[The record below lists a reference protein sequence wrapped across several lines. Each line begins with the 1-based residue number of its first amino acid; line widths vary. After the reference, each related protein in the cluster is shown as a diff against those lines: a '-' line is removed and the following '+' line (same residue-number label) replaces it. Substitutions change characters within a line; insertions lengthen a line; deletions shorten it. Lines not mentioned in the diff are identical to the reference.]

1 MSAGTQTLNGGG
13 SSVYR
18 WVTTLCWI
26 AVAVEGFDVVV
37 LGAVLPSLLQYEP
50 WGLTPAAAGLITS
63 LTLFGMMVGSLTI
76 GTVTDVIGRRKTILI
91 CVTAFS
97 IFTALCAVAPSP
109 EVFGALR
116 FLAGLGLGGVL
127 PTAISLVAEYARR
140 GRGSASV
147 TNLMTGYHFGA
158 VLTALLAIP
167 IIPAFGWRA
176 MFVAGALP
184 SLVIVPLML
193 KKLPESLSFLVAK
206 GRHAEAE
213 ELAGRLGVSLE
224 PEAAREIERE
234 EKPEGSAGTGP
245 LRTIFS
251 GGYLPGTLAMF
262 VASFMGLLLVY
273 GLNSWLPA
281 IMRGAG
287 YPLGAALTF
296 LLILNVGAIA
306 GLLVA
311 GPVADRV
318 GSRVSCVAWF
328 GLAAVFLFL
337 LSVKL
342 PLPVTYIVVGVT
354 GFWVFSS
361 QVLVY
366 ALVGKYYP
374 TTGRAT
380 AMGWVAG
387 VGRIGSICG
396 PLMGGFLVG
405 AGLALP
411 WGFYAFALAG
421 LIGAIA
427 ISVVPGSPVFGKQRV
442 PVRPGATGG

>member
-1 MSAGTQTLNGGG
+1 MSAGTEALNRGGF
-13 SSVYR
+13 SVSR
-18 WVTTLCWI
+18 WVSMLCWI

-50 WGLTPAAAGLITS
+50 WGLTAGVAGFITS

-140 GRGSASV
+140 DRGSASV
-147 TNLMTGYHFGA
+147 TNLMTGYHFVA

-167 IIPAFGWRA
+167 IIPVFGWRA

-184 SLVIVPLML
+184 SLVIIPLML

-213 ELAGRLGVSLE
+213 ELANRLGVSLE
-224 PEAAREIERE
+224 AEAAREVETAE
-234 EKPEGSAGTGP
+234 SQEATAAAGP

-273 GLNSWLPA
+273 GLNSWLPT

-296 LLILNVGAIA
+296 LLILNVGAIV

-328 GLAAVFLFL
+328 ALATVFLFL
-337 LSVKL
+337 LSVRM
-342 PLPVTYIVVGVT
+342 PLPVTYLVVALT

-387 VGRIGSICG
+387 IGRIGSICG

-427 ISVVPGSPVFGKQRV
+427 ISVVPGSPVY
-442 PVRPGATGG
+442 ATTRTPLGSRAFEG

>member
-1 MSAGTQTLNGGG
+1 MSVRGAVMNEGG
-13 SSVYR
+13 SSVSR
-18 WVTTLCWI
+18 WVAALCWI

-37 LGAVLPSLLQYEP
+37 LGAVLPSLLRYAP
-50 WGLTPAAAGLITS
+50 WGLTAGAAGLITS
-63 LTLFGMMVGSLTI
+63 LTLLGMMVGSLTI

-140 GRGSASV
+140 DRGSASV

-158 VLTALLAIP
+158 VLTALVAIP
-167 IIPAFGWRA
+167 LIPAFGWRA

-184 SLVIVPLML
+184 ALVIVPLML
-193 KKLPESLSFLVAK
+193 GKLPESLSFLVAK
-206 GRHAEAE
+206 DRRAEAE
-213 ELAGRLGVSLE
+213 ELAGRLGVALE
-224 PEAAREIERE
+224 PAAVREAEKAE
-234 EKPEGSAGTGP
+234 EATTAGP

-251 GGYLPGTLAMF
+251 GGYLAGTLAMF

-273 GLNSWLPA
+273 GLNSWLPT
-281 IMRGAG
+281 IMREAG

-318 GSRVSCVAWF
+318 GSRISCVAWF
-328 GLAAVFLFL
+328 ALATVFLFL
-337 LSVKL
+337 LSVR
-342 PLPVTYIVVGVT
+342 LPVSVTYLVVAVT

-387 VGRIGSICG
+387 IGRVGSICG

-427 ISVVPGSPVFGKQRV
+427 ISVVPGSPAYDAGRSI
-442 PVRPGATGG
+442 PLRSEATRG

>member
-1 MSAGTQTLNGGG
+1 MSVRSEAVNEGG
-13 SSVYR
+13 SSVSR
-18 WVTTLCWI
+18 WVAALCWI

-37 LGAVLPSLLQYEP
+37 LGAVLPSLLRYEP
-50 WGLTPAAAGLITS
+50 WGLTAGAAGFITS
-63 LTLFGMMVGSLTI
+63 LTLLGMMVGSLAI

-97 IFTALCAVAPSP
+97 IFTALCAVAPTP

-140 GRGSASV
+140 DRGSASV

-158 VLTALLAIP
+158 VLTALVAIP
-167 IIPAFGWRA
+167 IIPAFGWR
-176 MFVAGALP
+176 
-184 SLVIVPLML
+184 
-193 KKLPESLSFLVAK
+193 
-206 GRHAEAE
+206 
-213 ELAGRLGVSLE
+213 
-224 PEAAREIERE
+224 
-234 EKPEGSAGTGP
+234 
-245 LRTIFS
+245 
-251 GGYLPGTLAMF
+251 AMF

-273 GLNSWLPA
+273 GLNSWLPE
-281 IMRGAG
+281 IMPGAG
-287 YPLGAALTF
+287 YPLGSALTF

-328 GLAAVFLFL
+328 ALATVFLFL
-337 LSVKL
+337 LSVRM
-342 PLPVTYIVVGVT
+342 PLPVTYLVVAVT

-387 VGRIGSICG
+387 IGRVGSICG
-396 PLMGGFLVG
+396 PLKGGFLVG
-405 AGLALP
+405 AGLAVP

-421 LIGAIA
+421 LVGAAA
-427 ISVVPGSPVFGKQRV
+427 ISVVPGSPVYETGRAV
-442 PVRPGATGG
+442 PLGSRATRG

>member
-1 MSAGTQTLNGGG
+1 MNGGG
-13 SSVYR
+13 SNVYR
-18 WVTTLCWI
+18 WVAALCWI

-37 LGAVLPSLLQYEP
+37 LGAVLPSLLRYEP
-50 WGLTPAAAGLITS
+50 WGLTAAAAGLITS
-63 LTLFGMMVGSLTI
+63 LTLLGMMVGSLTI

-97 IFTALCAVAPSP
+97 LFTALCAVAPSP

-127 PTAISLVAEYARR
+127 PTAIALVAEYARR
-140 GRGSASV
+140 DRGSASV
-147 TNLMTGYHFGA
+147 TNLMTGYHVGA

-184 SLVIVPLML
+184 ALVIIPLML
-193 KKLPESLSFLVAK
+193 RKLPESLSFLLAK
-206 GRHAEAE
+206 GRTAEAE
-213 ELAGRLGVSLE
+213 ELAGRLGVRLE
-224 PEAAREIERE
+224 PEAAREVERE
-234 EKPEGSAGTGP
+234 ERREDAGP

-273 GLNSWLPA
+273 GLNSWLPE

-306 GLLVA
+306 GLIVA

-328 GLAAVFLFL
+328 ALATVFLFL
-337 LSVKL
+337 LSVRL
-342 PLPVTYIVVGVT
+342 PLPVTYLIVAVT

-387 VGRIGSICG
+387 IGRVGSICG

-427 ISVVPGSPVFGKQRV
+427 IAVVPASPVYETNRA
-442 PVRPGATGG
+442 PLRSGATGG